1 MSFNFLL
8 LFGRGR
14 VGQGGKLCGWQR
26 KGVVPREY
34 TAPDGCA
41 QCVKMSGDEGVS
53 RKECGRRGAGREGGA
68 SDYTG
73 ILVGHV
79 RTSLLRQSR
88 TTKERDATGHM
99 MLTRLAGSATTQ

>member
-1 MSFNFLL
+1 M
-8 LFGRGR
+8 
-14 VGQGGKLCGWQR
+14 LCGWQR

-41 QCVKMSGDEGVS
+41 KCVKMSGDEGVS
-53 RKECGRRGAGREGGA
+53 RKECGRRGAGRGA
-68 SDYTG
+68 GDYTG

-99 MLTRLAGSATTQ
+99 MLTRLAGPPPHNNPDTKEIKSPAEIFPSA